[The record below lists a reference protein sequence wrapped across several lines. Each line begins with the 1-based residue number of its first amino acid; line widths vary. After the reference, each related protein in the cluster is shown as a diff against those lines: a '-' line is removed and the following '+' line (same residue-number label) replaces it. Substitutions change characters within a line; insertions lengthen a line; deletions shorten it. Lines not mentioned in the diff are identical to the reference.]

1 MIDISVLHKY
11 DYSHYKHFDKN
22 TLFCNI
28 LSKSIVWKNP
38 MNIEK
43 IKAYHC
49 PVEAAMDVIGGKY
62 KALIVYELINGTRRY
77 NEIQKAVP
85 QATAR
90 MLSKQLKELEED
102 EIINRTL
109 YPVVPPKTEYS
120 FPSTHLVRS
129 FTHLNLYSLIMTH
142 GILPTSSRQVQA
154 YTRSGDQ

>member
-1 MIDISVLHKY
+1 
-11 DYSHYKHFDKN
+11 
-22 TLFCNI
+22 
-28 LSKSIVWKNP
+28 

-43 IKAYHC
+43 IKGYNC

-85 QATAR
+85 QATPR

-102 EIINRTL
+102 GVIHRTL

-120 FPSTHLVRS
+120 LTELGDTLVPIVE
-129 FTHLNLYSLIMTH
+129 SLCKW
-142 GILPTSSRQVQA
+142 GEYYFDQAGVPVPCDVSSVSNKQSPLQA
-154 YTRSGDQ
+154 P

>member
-1 MIDISVLHKY
+1 
-11 DYSHYKHFDKN
+11 
-22 TLFCNI
+22 
-28 LSKSIVWKNP
+28 

-43 IKAYHC
+43 IKTYNC

-85 QATAR
+85 QATPR

-120 FPSTHLVRS
+120 LTEFGQSLVPIVQALCDWGEHYFEVAGVPSPCEYKS
-129 FTHLNLYSLIMTH
+129 GGFLNLELQLLRYIEKTPLFGRKLLIKQN
-142 GILPTSSRQVQA
+142 R
-154 YTRSGDQ
+154 